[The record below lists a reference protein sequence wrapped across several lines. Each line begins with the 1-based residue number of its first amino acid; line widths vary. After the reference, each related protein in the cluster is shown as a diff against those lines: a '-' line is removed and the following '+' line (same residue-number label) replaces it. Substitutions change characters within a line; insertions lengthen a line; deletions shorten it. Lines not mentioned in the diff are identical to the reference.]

1 MTRVPLPRLIA
12 AQAQAELLLTLQR
25 GESVLV
31 TLIIPIVLLVFFSSV
46 PMLPLNSR
54 PISVL
59 LSGTLALAVISS
71 GLVSLGI
78 ATAYER
84 YYGVLKRLGLTPL
97 SRAGLVAAKL
107 LSVLALEAI
116 QSVVLMAIAA
126 TLYGW
131 RPSGSLGV
139 AVAAILLGT
148 VAFAGLGLLMAG
160 TLRAEAT
167 LAGTNALFLFFVL
180 LGGLYV
186 PLHQLPPLLRD
197 VAGVLPASPLAS
209 LLRYALNATTTFP
222 ARDLAVLALW
232 AAALPALA
240 VRSFRWE

>member
-1 MTRVPLPRLIA
+1 M
-12 AQAQAELLLTLQR
+12 LTLQR

-31 TLIIPIVLLVFFSSV
+31 TLIIPVVLLVFFSSV
-46 PMLPLNSR
+46 PMLPQHSR
-54 PISVL
+54 TISVL

-97 SRAGLVAAKL
+97 SRTGLVAAKL
-107 LSVLALEAI
+107 LSVLALETI
-116 QSVVLMAIAA
+116 QAVVLMGIAA
-126 TLYGW
+126 ALYGW

-139 AVAAILLGT
+139 AVAAVLLGT
-148 VAFAGLGLLMAG
+148 AAFAGLGLLMAG
-160 TLRAEAT
+160 TLRAEVT

-186 PLHQLPPLLRD
+186 QLHQLPPILRD
-197 VAGVLPASPLAS
+197 IAGVLPASPLAS
-209 LLRYALNATTTFP
+209 VLRYALNATTTFP
-222 ARDLAVLALW
+222 AHDLVILALW
-232 AAALPALA
+232 AVALPALA
-240 VRSFRWE
+240 VRSFRWQ